1 MNSDEGKQKNRKKQM
16 ANVSKPIFLASVIG
30 CLALYVPLIIMQ
42 DEAQG
47 LVNLVMDKVTYGLD
61 WLFELVGFVSL
72 AFSLWIVIGRFGS
85 VKLGTR
91 DDKPEFK
98 DFTWVAMFF
107 CAGIGAGAMYW
118 ACVEPLYYL
127 SSPPFGIEPMSAAAR
142 EWASAYSFFHWGFTP
157 WAIFS
162 VPAIAFAYCYYNR
175 RKFHFKA
182 SYACSGLLGKRA
194 YGKVGIAI
202 DVLVVIGMMGGF
214 ATSLAFV
221 FPMISCIISE
231 FFGIPDTLPLKIAV
245 GLFFT
250 CIYSWSCFKGLYSGI
265 AKLSNINMVMF
276 IAFVIYVFLVG
287 PSSWILSYFSDSLG
301 IMIQNF
307 FRMSFYT
314 DAVSRS
320 GFPQNWTVFYW
331 AWWLSW
337 AIYIGLFMARISK
350 GRTLRAFVLN
360 MIVTAGGGTML
371 IFGIMGGYV
380 QDLIFNK
387 GMDLIGIMQS
397 QGGPKAIYAILD
409 TLPGKTVIIP
419 LFVLPLMIAQATGID
434 SGAYTMSNITSQEVG
449 YNAEP
454 KRWVRL
460 FWSFFVYLATMS
472 LILVGGMEVVKTSSI
487 LTCIPILVLQI
498 FFIISVLR
506 WLKEDFGVPKILV
519 NDKIK

>member
-182 SYACSGLLGKRA
+182 SYASDLKNRRQDGVYVTDSAGFS
-194 YGKVGIAI
+194 V
-202 DVLVVIGMMGGF
+202 GGF

-419 LFVLPLMIAQATGID
+419 LFVLLLMIAQVLTQVLTPCPTSPARKLVTMQNPSAGCAC
-434 SGAYTMSNITSQEVG
+434 SGH
-449 YNAEP
+449 
-454 KRWVRL
+454 
-460 FWSFFVYLATMS
+460 S
-472 LILVGGMEVVKTSSI
+472 LCTWQL
-487 LTCIPILVLQI
+487 CH
-498 FFIISVLR
+498 
-506 WLKEDFGVPKILV
+506 
-519 NDKIK
+519 

>member
-1 MNSDEGKQKNRKKQM
+1 
-16 ANVSKPIFLASVIG
+16 
-30 CLALYVPLIIMQ
+30 
-42 DEAQG
+42 
-47 LVNLVMDKVTYGLD
+47 
-61 WLFELVGFVSL
+61 
-72 AFSLWIVIGRFGS
+72 
-85 VKLGTR
+85 
-91 DDKPEFK
+91 
-98 DFTWVAMFF
+98 
-107 CAGIGAGAMYW
+107 
-118 ACVEPLYYL
+118 
-127 SSPPFGIEPMSAAAR
+127 
-142 EWASAYSFFHWGFTP
+142 
-157 WAIFS
+157 
-162 VPAIAFAYCYYNR
+162 
-175 RKFHFKA
+175 
-182 SYACSGLLGKRA
+182 
-194 YGKVGIAI
+194 
-202 DVLVVIGMMGGF
+202 
-214 ATSLAFV
+214 
-221 FPMISCIISE
+221 
-231 FFGIPDTLPLKIAV
+231 
-245 GLFFT
+245 
-250 CIYSWSCFKGLYSGI
+250 
-265 AKLSNINMVMF
+265 MVMF

-419 LFVLPLMIAQATGID
+419 LFVLLLMIAQATGID